1 MFLSSWIS
9 VRSYALLTLLSIFA
23 FTSHA
28 EDSKIDF
35 QPSLLRNEW
44 YSEGWDQ
51 LFYFANGSLLV
62 VQISV
67 LNIGFG
73 SHHAGVFGVLV
84 TPDKDVTILKQSRSN
99 REWDFS
105 EDHLDLKIANNELNG
120 RYPEYRVAV
129 RQNSGEMEIDFKAK
143 ADPWSLGRTLE
154 IGKNYQYL
162 SFYAPFAHADARY
175 RFFLDGQSEGVP
187 WQVLK
192 KGRGFAA
199 RYVNSAGLH
208 NLIKYSTRI
217 AAFEDSEINPIVYL
231 SRDDKGGRQTNLALF
246 ENGRLIHQARGFE
259 LGMESKLETADAD
272 KRAIPSKF
280 SININEA
287 DYSLQGTIVVER
299 FLMRIDPVDSLKPFV
314 RAIVRLL
321 NTPIQYRYLASYD
334 LNYKTDS
341 RDLRLKGEALL
352 DHTVLRHEKRDT
364 GDGSGRR

>member
-1 MFLSSWIS
+1 M
-9 VRSYALLTLLSIFA
+9 LSIFV
-23 FTSHA
+23 FTSYA
-28 EDSKIDF
+28 DDSPKIDF

-51 LFYFANGSLLV
+51 LFYFKDGSLLV

-73 SHHAGVFGVLV
+73 SHHAGVFGLIVR
-84 TPDKDVTILKQSRSN
+84 PDEDKTILKQSRSN

-105 EDHLDLKIANNELNG
+105 EDHLDLKIANNELSG
-120 RYPEYRVAV
+120 RYPEYRVVV
-129 RQNSGEMEIDFKAK
+129 RQKNGEMEIDFKAG
-143 ADPWSLGRTLE
+143 ADALSLGRTLE

-162 SFYAPFAHADARY
+162 SFYAPFAQAGARY
-175 RFFLDGQSEGVP
+175 RLFIDGQSEDVP
-187 WQVLK
+187 WQVLND
-192 KGRGFAA
+192 GRGFAA

-217 AAFEDSEINPIVYL
+217 AAFGDSEINPIVYL
-231 SRDDKGGRQTNLALF
+231 SRDDKGGRQANLALF
-246 ENGRLIHQARGFE
+246 ENGQVIHQAQGFE
-259 LGMESKLETADAD
+259 LEIESKLETADAD
-272 KRAIPSKF
+272 KRGIPSKF
-280 SININEA
+280 SINLNEA

-299 FLMRIDPVDSLKPFV
+299 FLTRIDPVDSLKPFV
-314 RAIVRLL
+314 RAIVKLL

-341 RDLRLKGEALL
+341 RDLRLQGEALL

-364 GDGSGRR
+364 RKDSDRR